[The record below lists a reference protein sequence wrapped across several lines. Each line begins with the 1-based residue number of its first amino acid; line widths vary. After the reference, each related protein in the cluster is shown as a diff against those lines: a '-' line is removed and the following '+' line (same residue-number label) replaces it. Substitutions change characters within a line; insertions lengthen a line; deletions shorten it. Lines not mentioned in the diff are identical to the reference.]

1 MIVSYVIFDKMKCA
15 QSTFSL
21 PHAMVQRRKEIASKQ
36 IAKDL
41 LRGHEF
47 SKSKCERCRMPMTQ
61 DRDNEGSI
69 VCVTC
74 LGVKRK
80 AKRIAK
86 QKRKQT
92 EIKKSDDSDKT
103 RLTVDVFMPVCESP
117 AMTRQ
122 PGKDSA
128 SLALLDEAR
137 CVKMRAEGLVVVQSS
152 SRNSPVY
159 LETINNGSYGCGN
172 KSSESS
178 IGLNA
183 LHDKLASTD
192 STIAQQSD
200 SASASKLSYANSFQ
214 SNSSSQYRT
223 PAIECS
229 LSSYKEKTCQRH
241 QSPLPRSFSN
251 LFEGSASG
259 ATVRNVSSDV
269 SSTRCPRNLPPSEKL
284 YQGSSSEVSELHQ
297 SSIASHA
304 LAPNA
309 VPPCEMIQQSRQITT
324 AASDGH
330 VSYIECNP
338 DRHPISE
345 VKHDGQS
352 FLDESSTRPSRAVP
366 SNAIIQQPSVKAES
380 AERPYKSHINTC
392 QHSMSELSECQS
404 SPVAAKRLHLRNALS
419 NEMII
424 TPFQN
429 QQNAVGVSGGMYC
442 QNLDNQDQ
450 NMCDASSGES
460 STLWARDLPSNE
472 MIITPFQNQQS
483 AADVSDG
490 VPCQNLNNQDQK
502 ICIASSEVS
511 STLCP
516 RDLPSNE
523 MIITPCQKQ
532 QNAADVSEGLS
543 CQNLDNHDKNICNSS
558 SEVSSTLC
566 PRDLPPDEMIWHYG
580 TRDENFRRS
589 RGSDEDSIS
598 ERIIQLAYSLREVA
612 DQLPLKD
619 NHTATANSELVD
631 NIQPSDSTSLDRR
644 SGRDEGST
652 KGRINRLADS
662 LAEVADQ
669 LPHKD
674 SLIFGGNSELVDNR
688 QSTDSNSLNRRSGSD
703 EETIGERI
711 IRLGDSL
718 REVADLMPHEG
729 KSIAN
734 INSEPVDNSQPIDS
748 SRLDR
753 RIRQR
758 EPFCPIQHIS
768 NQVIFGEV
776 QVEQDSGTIEVS
788 SKQEFHVNNTSCHQ
802 KNSLIPLV
810 NVYPIP
816 TPTLKETNYIAK
828 VTHSSSLDVL
838 HAQNSPSVSMSNS
851 MKHPINFWSKQH
863 YMPTQIRISPIAAVR
878 ESKPFSNFY
887 NDSVKNEAPAQ
898 REISSKAL
906 HLWDHSSPSK
916 YRADPPGCRME
927 YCDKFGRDPPD
938 DTSSHSF
945 MNTCKSSSRRQPRGS
960 HNSAID
966 TATAEY
972 ERATPRRNNNQSNC
986 RRDQPT
992 EKFLHDRIHS
1002 SRSSRKGITPET
1014 NGRNNRSPA
1023 QAAIMINTP
1032 LLSIEERH
1040 RSSFSFD
1047 KGTRTKSHP
1056 YPKLSRGKSSSLD
1069 APSWDSSEIG
1079 AHRSQSSHSI
1089 RKSIMP
1095 GTKGRNTFTDNNR
1108 SPVQAVT
1115 IINNPFLSTGK
1126 RHRTSHSFDKVRRH
1140 AKPHPLSENKS
1151 PSLETPSWDS
1161 NEIDATLQTAKSW
1174 GESSMDVL
1182 FKQIDEIEDDFNSIV
1197 ATLSGSDGQ
1206 SLLGL
1211 KSSND
1216 SLNSTMVKH
1225 SLVEFTIKN
1234 GGSFESN
1241 ASAESSMATDAVEQ
1255 MRRIKD
1261 YIEQNDSDD
1270 VGSDSDSYNS
1280 QGEMS
1285 ELIKRL
1291 ANAAES
1297 LRELNEWDD

>member
-92 EIKKSDDSDKT
+92 EMKKSDGSDKT
-103 RLTVDVFMPVCESP
+103 CLTVDVFMPVCESP
-117 AMTRQ
+117 VMTHR
-122 PGKDSA
+122 PGKDSE
-128 SLALLDEAR
+128 SLDLLDETR
-137 CVKMRAEGLVVVQSS
+137 RVNMRAEGLVVVQSS

-172 KSSESS
+172 QSSESS

-183 LHDKLASTD
+183 LHDKSASKD

-200 SASASKLSYANSFQ
+200 STSASELSYAILFQ
-214 SNSSSQYRT
+214 SNSSSQYRN
-223 PAIECS
+223 PAIEYSLSSQSNSSSQYRNPAIEYS
-229 LSSYKEKTCQRH
+229 LSSYKEKTSQRH
-241 QSPLPRSFSN
+241 QSLLPHGLSN
-251 LFEGSASG
+251 LFEGLASE
-259 ATVRNVSSDV
+259 ATALHVSSDV

-297 SSIASHA
+297 SSIASHSPV
-304 LAPNA
+304 PND
-309 VPPCEMIQQSRQITT
+309 VPPCEMIQQIST

-330 VSYIECNP
+330 VSYIDSNS
-338 DRHPISE
+338 DRQPIPE
-345 VKHDGQS
+345 VKHGCQS
-352 FLDESSTRPSRAVP
+352 SVGESSTRLPRAVP

-380 AERPYKSHINTC
+380 AERHHKSHINTY

-404 SPVAAKRLHLRNALS
+404 SPVAAKRWGFCKAPS

-429 QQNAVGVSGGMYC
+429 QQNAAGVSGGMSC

-450 NMCDASSGES
+450 NICSASSGES
-460 STLWARDLPSNE
+460 STICPRDLPSNE
-472 MIITPFQNQQS
+472 IIITPYQNQQS
-483 AADVSDG
+483 AVDVSDG
-490 VPCQNLNNQDQK
+490 LPCQNLNSQDQK
-502 ICIASSEVS
+502 NCIASSEVS

-532 QNAADVSEGLS
+532 QIAAGVSEGLS
-543 CQNLDNHDKNICNSS
+543 CQNLHNQDKNICNST

-580 TRDENFRRS
+580 THDEKIRRS

-612 DQLPLKD
+612 YQLPLKD

-631 NIQPSDSTSLDRR
+631 NRQPTDSISLDRR
-644 SGRDEGST
+644 SGRDEGSMN
-652 KGRINRLADS
+652 GRINRLADS

-674 SLIFGGNSELVDNR
+674 SLVFSGNSELVDTR
-688 QSTDSNSLNRRSGSD
+688 QPTDSSILVRRSGGD
-703 EETIGERI
+703 EESISERI

-718 REVADLMPHEG
+718 REVAALMPHEDQ
-729 KSIAN
+729 SIAN
-734 INSEPVDNSQPIDS
+734 SNSELVANSQPIDS
-748 SRLDR
+748 SCVDQ

-758 EPFCPIQHIS
+758 EPFYPIQYIS
-768 NQVIFGEV
+768 NQIIFGEV
-776 QVEQDSGTIEVS
+776 QMKQDSGTIEVS
-788 SKQEFHVNNTSCHQ
+788 SKQEFHINNTLCHQ
-802 KNSLIPLV
+802 KNSLSP
-810 NVYPIP
+810 PS
-816 TPTLKETNYIAK
+816 PTLKETNPTAK
-828 VTHSSSLDVL
+828 ITRSSSLGVL

-851 MKHPINFWSKQH
+851 MQHPINFWSKQH
-863 YMPTQIRISPIAAVR
+863 YMPRQIRISPIAAVR
-878 ESKPFSNFY
+878 ELKPFSNFY
-887 NDSVKNEAPAQ
+887 NNSVKNEAPAQ
-898 REISSKAL
+898 RETSSKAL

-927 YCDKFGRDPPD
+927 YCDKVGRDPPD
-938 DTSSHSF
+938 DT
-945 MNTCKSSSRRQPRGS
+945 SSRRQPRGS

-966 TATAEY
+966 TATAED

-986 RRDQPT
+986 RRDPPT
-992 EKFLHDRIHS
+992 EKFVHDRIP
-1002 SRSSRKGITPET
+1002 SRRPSRKGITLET
-1014 NGRNNRSPA
+1014 KGRNNRSPA
-1023 QAAIMINTP
+1023 QDATIINTP
-1032 LLSIEERH
+1032 LLSIGERH

-1056 YPKLSRGKSSSLD
+1056 YPKLSQGKSSSLD
-1069 APSWDSSEIG
+1069 APSWDSSEID
-1079 AHRSQSSHSI
+1079 AHRTHSSHSI

-1095 GTKGRNTFTDNNR
+1095 GTKWRNTYTDNNL
-1108 SPVQAVT
+1108 SPVQAAT
-1115 IINNPFLSTGK
+1115 IINNPLLSTGK
-1126 RHRTSHSFDKVRRH
+1126 RHRASHSFDKVRMQ
-1140 AKPHPLSENKS
+1140 AKPHPLSESKS
-1151 PSLETPSWDS
+1151 SSLETPSWDS

-1241 ASAESSMATDAVEQ
+1241 ASADSSMVTDAVDQ

-1261 YIEQNDSDD
+1261 YIEQNDSLD
-1270 VGSDSDSYNS
+1270 VGSDSESYNS

-1285 ELIKRL
+1285 ELIQRL

>member
-1 MIVSYVIFDKMKCA
+1 MIVSYVIFDKMKCS

-21 PHAMVQRRKEIASKQ
+21 PHAMVQRRREIASKQ

-41 LRGHEF
+41 LRGHEL

-61 DRDNEGSI
+61 DRENEGSI

-92 EIKKSDDSDKT
+92 EMKKSDGTDKT

-117 AMTRQ
+117 AMTHR
-122 PGKDSA
+122 PGKDSE
-128 SLALLDEAR
+128 SLDLLDETR
-137 CVKMRAEGLVVVQSS
+137 RVNMRAEGLVVVQSS

-172 KSSESS
+172 QSSESS

-183 LHDKLASTD
+183 LHDKSASKD
-192 STIAQQSD
+192 SAIAQQSD
-200 SASASKLSYANSFQ
+200 STSASKLSYANSFQ
-214 SNSSSQYRT
+214 SNSSSQYRN
-223 PAIECS
+223 PAIEYS
-229 LSSYKEKTCQRH
+229 LSSYKEKTSQRH
-241 QSPLPRSFSN
+241 QSLLPHGFSN
-251 LFEGSASG
+251 LFGGLVSE
-259 ATVRNVSSDV
+259 ATVLNVSSDV

-284 YQGSSSEVSELHQ
+284 YQGSGSEV
-297 SSIASHA
+297 SSIASHSP
-304 LAPNA
+304 APND
-309 VPPCEMIQQSRQITT
+309 VPPCEMIQQILS

-330 VSYIECNP
+330 VSYIDSNP
-338 DRHPISE
+338 DRQPIPD
-345 VKHDGQS
+345 VKHGCQS
-352 FLDESSTRPSRAVP
+352 SLGESSTRPPRAVP
-366 SNAIIQQPSVKAES
+366 SNTKIQQPSVKAES
-380 AERPYKSHINTC
+380 EERHHKSHINTY

-404 SPVAAKRLHLRNALS
+404 SPVAAKRWGLCNAPS

-429 QQNAVGVSGGMYC
+429 QQNAAGVSGGMSC

-450 NMCDASSGES
+450 NICNASSGES
-460 STLWARDLPSNE
+460 STICPRDLPSNE
-472 MIITPFQNQQS
+472 IIITPYQNQQS
-483 AADVSDG
+483 AADVSD
-490 VPCQNLNNQDQK
+490 VLPCQNLNSQDQK
-502 ICIASSEVS
+502 MCIASSEVS
-511 STLCP
+511 LTLCP

-532 QNAADVSEGLS
+532 QIAADVSEGLS
-543 CQNLDNHDKNICNSS
+543 CQNLHNQDKNISNSS

-580 TRDENFRRS
+580 TRDENILRS

-612 DQLPLKD
+612 HQLPLKD
-619 NHTATANSELVD
+619 NHTATANSELVE
-631 NIQPSDSTSLDRR
+631 SDSTSLDRR
-644 SGRDEGST
+644 SGRDEGSMN
-652 KGRINRLADS
+652 GRVNRLADS

-674 SLIFGGNSELVDNR
+674 SLIFSGNSELVDTR
-688 QSTDSNSLNRRSGSD
+688 QPTDSNSLVRRSGSD
-703 EETIGERI
+703 EESISERI

-718 REVADLMPHEG
+718 REVAALMPHED
-729 KSIAN
+729 KSIVN
-734 INSEPVDNSQPIDS
+734 SNSELVDNSQPIDPS
-748 SRLDR
+748 SVDQ

-758 EPFCPIQHIS
+758 EPFYPIQHIS
-768 NQVIFGEV
+768 NQIIFGEV
-776 QVEQDSGTIEVS
+776 QMKQNSGTIEVS

-802 KNSLIPLV
+802 KNSLSP
-810 NVYPIP
+810 PS
-816 TPTLKETNYIAK
+816 PTLKETNSTAK
-828 VTHSSSLDVL
+828 INRSSSLGVL
-838 HAQNSPSVSMSNS
+838 HAQNSPSVSMTNS
-851 MKHPINFWSKQH
+851 MQHPINFWSNQH
-863 YMPTQIRISPIAAVR
+863 YMPRQIRISPIAAGR
-878 ESKPFSNFY
+878 EWKPFCKFCNNSA
-887 NDSVKNEAPAQ
+887 KNEAHAQ
-898 REISSKAL
+898 RETSSKAL

-927 YCDKFGRDPPD
+927 YCDKVGRDPPD
-938 DTSSHSF
+938 DTSSHSL
-945 MNTCKSSSRRQPRGS
+945 MNTCKSISRRQPRGS

-966 TATAEY
+966 TATAED

-986 RRDQPT
+986 RKDPPT
-992 EKFLHDRIHS
+992 EKFVHDRIHS
-1002 SRSSRKGITPET
+1002 SRSSRKGITSET
-1014 NGRNNRSPA
+1014 KGRNNRSPA
-1023 QAAIMINTP
+1023 QDATIINTP
-1032 LLSIEERH
+1032 LLSIGERH
-1040 RSSFSFD
+1040 RSSFSY

-1056 YPKLSRGKSSSLD
+1056 YPKLSQGQSSSLD
-1069 APSWDSSEIG
+1069 APSWDSSEID
-1079 AHRSQSSHSI
+1079 AHRTHSSYSI

-1095 GTKGRNTFTDNNR
+1095 GTKGWNTCTDNNH

-1115 IINNPFLSTGK
+1115 IINNPLLSTGK
-1126 RHRTSHSFDKVRRH
+1126 RHRASHSFDKVRRQ

-1151 PSLETPSWDS
+1151 SSLETPSWDS
-1161 NEIDATLQTAKSW
+1161 NEIHATLQTAKSW

-1234 GGSFESN
+1234 DGSFESN
-1241 ASAESSMATDAVEQ
+1241 ASADSSMVTDAVDQ

-1261 YIEQNDSDD
+1261 YIEQNDSLD
-1270 VGSDSDSYNS
+1270 VGSDSESYNS